1 MKILTLGD
9 VVSPQAIKYLT
20 DNLWTYRSKVGADFV
35 IVNGENASEGNGLST
50 EDAMALLDA
59 GADVLT
65 GGNHTLRRKN
75 LRVTLDTDER
85 ILRPANLP
93 AHLPGSGYGIYNAG
107 GIKVLVMNVMGQ
119 VYLTGS
125 DDPFSCADRILKREA
140 GGYDV
145 AICDIHA
152 EATSEKIA
160 FARYL
165 DGRVS
170 GVFGTHTHVQTADEQ
185 ILPSGT
191 GYITDLGFTGVQ
203 DSVLGVKSEII
214 IDRFVNH
221 SSGRFES
228 AQGTVTAHGALFT
241 VDENNGKCTAV
252 ERIKF

>member
-9 VVSPQAIKYLT
+9 VVSPLTVKYLQ
-20 DNLWTYRSKVGADFV
+20 DNLWSYRDKVGADFV

-75 LRVTLDTDER
+75 LRVTMDEDDR

-93 AHLPGSGYGIYNAG
+93 AHLPGCGYGIYNAG
-107 GIKVLVMNVMGQ
+107 GVKILVMNLMGQ
-119 VYLTGS
+119 VYMTGA
-125 DDPFSCADRILKREA
+125 DDPFSSAERILSRER
-140 GGYDV
+140 GGYD
-145 AICDIHA
+145 ISFCDIHA

-160 FARYL
+160 LARYL

-170 GVFGTHTHVQTADEQ
+170 GVFGTHTHVPTADEQ
-185 ILPSGT
+185 ILPRGT
-191 GYITDLGFTGVQ
+191 GYITDLGFSGVQ

-221 SSGRFES
+221 TGGRFET
-228 AQGTVTAHGALFT
+228 AQGTVTVMGALFT
-241 VDENNGKCTAV
+241 VDENNGKCTGV